1 MSTLYTMV
9 APCFFG
15 TESTLNFEVKRL
27 GAQNIQVTDGRVAFQ
42 GGADVIAAANLNL
55 RTAER
60 VLLLLA
66 TYKATT
72 FDELFDGCYNIAWE
86 DLLPA
91 NAAFPVK
98 GSSLSSQL
106 SSVPACQSIVKKA
119 IVKRLMHGHKVGTL
133 PEDGALYKVRFALR
147 KDTVEIYLD
156 TSGDGLHKRGYRKNA
171 TLAPIKET
179 LAAAIADLG
188 RVRRD
193 SLVQDPFC
201 GSGTLVIEAAQKAL
215 NLAPGL
221 RRRFAAEHFDFVP
234 ADIWAEQRQK
244 ALDEVRKDAAFEGI
258 GYDIDVLHLKRT
270 ADFLDKY
277 AERTESGDLKRELIG
292 VYFNY
297 KLELGPGIKPDEYA
311 RFWRKLTEPVEF
323 HTVTVPDEAG
333 DYTFKAYFSNVGD
346 ELLRKKGAKN
356 YWKGLTVNF
365 IAKEP
370 ART

>member
-15 TESTLNFEVKRL
+15 TESTLNFEVNRL

-201 GSGTLVIEAAQKAL
+201 GSGTVCIEAAMIAL
-215 NLAPGL
+215 NRAPGL
-221 RRRFAAEHFDFVP
+221 NRSFGAEKWACVPKDVWQNVRRE
-234 ADIWAEQRQK
+234 
-244 ALDEVRKDAAFEGI
+244 ALDREYRGEYRILGT
-258 GYDIDVLHLKRT
+258 DIDP
-270 ADFLDKY
+270 A
-277 AERTESGDLKRELIG
+277 S
-292 VYFNY
+292 
-297 KLELGPGIKPDEYA
+297 LE
-311 RFWRKLTEPVEF
+311 
-323 HTVTVPDEAG
+323 
-333 DYTFKAYFSNVGD
+333 
-346 ELLRKKGAKN
+346 
-356 YWKGLTVNF
+356 
-365 IAKEP
+365 IAKENAKKAGVAKWIEFCEADATKMSLPSDRGVIVCNPPYGERMLEQRSAQRLYQAFGRHLKFADGWKKYIISSEPEFEHYFGKP
-370 ART
+370 AVKKRKLYNGRLQCNVYMYF